1 MRDLQLRLNFR
12 RPSCS
17 NYELACAV
25 TKMKG
30 RSFEVLLLN
39 ICLGSSHIYTI
50 SGWREMSLASQEV
63 LKMSIS
69 NAIVADTSAKRGL
82 RQGNALSP
90 LLFVLVKEGSSH
102 LKDKAIQSGYMSGFS
117 VGTSVAT
124 TAGISSPF
132 CLWHP
137 HFLRGNLY

>member
-1 MRDLQLRLNFR
+1 
-12 RPSCS
+12 
-17 NYELACAV
+17 
-25 TKMKG
+25 
-30 RSFEVLLLN
+30 
-39 ICLGSSHIYTI
+39 
-50 SGWREMSLASQEV
+50 MSLASQEV

-102 LKDKAIQSGYMSGFS
+102 LIS

-132 CLWHP
+132 CL
-137 HFLRGNLY
+137 